1 MTSRRISET
10 AQGGAWQASAPDRL
24 GFDRRRGDN
33 MEAAMT
39 AIEMSGTL
47 DEHGQLRLDGPVP
60 IPGPMRVRVL
70 ILCPLSDEW
79 SETDWLPASARNPA
93 SAFLDD
99 LEKDLHT
106 LDDEEPFSD
115 QV

>member
-1 MTSRRISET
+1 ME
-10 AQGGAWQASAPDRL
+10 SA
-24 GFDRRRGDN
+24 
-33 MEAAMT
+33 MA
-39 AIEMSGTL
+39 AIEMTGTI
-47 DEHGQLRLDGPVP
+47 DEQRQLHLDGPLP

-79 SETDWLPASARNPA
+79 SETDWLPAAARNPA

-99 LEKDLHT
+99 LEKDLHM
-106 LDDEEPFSD
+106 LDDEEPFND